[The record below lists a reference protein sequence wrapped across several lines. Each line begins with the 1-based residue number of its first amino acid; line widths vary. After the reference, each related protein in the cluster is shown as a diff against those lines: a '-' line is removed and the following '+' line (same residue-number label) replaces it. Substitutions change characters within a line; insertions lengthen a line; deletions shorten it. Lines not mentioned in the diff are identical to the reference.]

1 VSRESD
7 REAAVDRFVQLRPA
21 VLAKMHESVPPEL
34 SAEFE
39 SITVHQLKAL
49 VALPDEGLTMHE
61 LACTL
66 GITGATTCALA
77 DRLVAQGL
85 AVRTADPADRRVVR
99 LRASERGAELAGRH
113 RQARRRSVAALF
125 ELLSDE
131 QVAAWLDIM
140 ETLAGVAVAVG
151 R

>member
-1 VSRESD
+1 MSRESE

-49 VALPDEGLTMHE
+49 VALPAEGMTMHE
-61 LACTL
+61 LARSL
-66 GITGATTCALA
+66 GITGATACSLA
-77 DRLVAQGL
+77 DRLVAQDL
-85 AVRTADPADRRVVR
+85 AVRATDPTDRRVVR
-99 LRASERGAELAGRH
+99 LRPSERGAELAGRH

-131 QVAAWLDIM
+131 QVAAWIDIM
-140 ETLAGVAVAVG
+140 ETLAGVPVGVG